1 MGIGGYHLYAAG
13 VAGAE
18 RVLCHGSCIL
28 TFLLLPYNVL
38 DGLASLGLVCVLD
51 PCSLEYSC
59 TVRLIVFGQHDF
71 RTIQPLFMRVIFSSS
86 QFVHFWLSGCAS
98 DRCFLYLWI
107 KNPANVGDPTYRP
120 MFNTRTDSPS
130 PTTPIS
136 ELPSARLIIESVA
149 NMGMTSALTIVLNA
163 SFCLC
168 MSAIA
173 GENE

>member
-13 VAGAE
+13 AG

-38 DGLASLGLVCVLD
+38 GGLASLGLVCVLD

-107 KNPANVGDPTYRP
+107 IQAGVVAKSGRDTVVLR
-120 MFNTRTDSPS
+120 
-130 PTTPIS
+130 
-136 ELPSARLIIESVA
+136 LPPGEYYQRFGTALARVA
-149 NMGMTSALTIVLNA
+149 AL
-163 SFCLC
+163 
-168 MSAIA
+168 
-173 GENE
+173 